1 MLLALIVRGPW
12 LPQSADATLPS
23 SGLSWLTYHSARPT
37 PVQQGPGIDE
47 PRKTTLRQ
55 ATGVLLQRRVAAK
68 PSCDSLKPRIKGR
81 KTGGLGSRP

>member
-23 SGLSWLTYHSARPT
+23 SAFSWLTYHSARPT

-47 PRKTTLRQ
+47 PRKDNL
-55 ATGVLLQRRVAAK
+55 AAGDWCTITA
-68 PSCDSLKPRIKGR
+68 SGGG
-81 KTGGLGSRP
+81 KTQL